1 VKVSAIEIY
10 NNKIY
15 DLLLVP
21 EQEGNLKSGKE
32 VKILPKKNNTTSL
45 EIPNLTREEVFSP
58 EDIFFSFE
66 HALKSRRMGSTK
78 MNSTSSRSHFIFQVD
93 LCGLRQNDQS
103 RGCLTLMDLAGSE
116 ALSAAQER
124 IQQVEGMHIRD
135 SLTALKTFLHQHAQG
150 NPGSSEKKLT
160 HFMKMIM
167 GRGAKLLVIANISPN
182 AEFFSQTKDAL
193 EFVSGIAK
201 LKTLGKSKAEVGKT
215 GVKGKKDKPWLMKK
229 RYDPSKVN
237 IQFFENNDHL
247 LVEEDENENNSA

>member
-1 VKVSAIEIY
+1 
-10 NNKIY
+10 
-15 DLLLVP
+15 
-21 EQEGNLKSGKE
+21 
-32 VKILPKKNNTTSL
+32 
-45 EIPNLTREEVFSP
+45 
-58 EDIFFSFE
+58 
-66 HALKSRRMGSTK
+66 
-78 MNSTSSRSHFIFQVD
+78 
-93 LCGLRQNDQS
+93 
-103 RGCLTLMDLAGSE
+103 MDLAGSE

-215 GVKGKKDKPWLMKK
+215 GVKGKIGKPWLTKK

-237 IQFFENNDHL
+237 LQFFQNNDHL
-247 LVEEDENENNSA
+247 LAEEDENNSA